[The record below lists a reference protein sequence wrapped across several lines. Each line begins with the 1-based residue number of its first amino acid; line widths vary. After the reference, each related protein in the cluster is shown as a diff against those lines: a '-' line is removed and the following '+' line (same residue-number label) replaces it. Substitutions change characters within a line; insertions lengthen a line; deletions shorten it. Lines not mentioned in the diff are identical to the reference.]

1 MNALHLGEALPPVLM
16 AGRVQ
21 CGVADKLP
29 RPNLILLK
37 HLLSLLH
44 HISQNADTNRMDS
57 SNLAICVGPNMLSPE
72 TDSTLPL
79 QVQKEMNDKVTVLVE
94 FLINNCSEIFGEDIA
109 LPVCALAEESL
120 EHTDGSTDADFR
132 SLWSEMSFQE
142 PFSRAADITEKMA
155 SERAQMPGINVRVVT
170 MDAELEFAIQP
181 NTTGKQLFDQVV
193 KTIGLREVWY
203 FGLQYVD
210 NKGFQTWLK
219 LDKKVS
225 AQEIRKENPLQFK
238 FRAKFFPED
247 VSEELIQDITQK
259 LFFLQV
265 KEGIISDEIYCPPE
279 TAVLLGSYAV
289 QAKFGDYNKDVH
301 KPGYLNSERL
311 IPQRVMD
318 QHKLSREQWEERIQ
332 VWHAEHSGML
342 KENAMLEY
350 LKIAQDLE
358 MYGIN
363 YFEIKNKKGTDL
375 WLGVD
380 ALGLNIY
387 EKDDKLTPKI
397 GFPWSEIRNISFND
411 KKFVIKPI
419 DKKAPD
425 FVFYAP
431 RLRINKRIL
440 QLCMGNHELYM
451 RRRKP
456 DTIEVQ
462 QMKAQA
468 REEKHQKQLE
478 RQQLENEKKKRET
491 IEREKEQMLREKEE
505 LLVRLQEYEVKTQ
518 KAEKELSDQIQRAI
532 QLEEE
537 RRRAQEEAERLEAD
551 RLAAL
556 QAKEELERQTMDQIK
571 SQEQLA
577 TELAEYT
584 AKIALLEEARRRKE
598 SEVEEW
604 QIRAKEAQE
613 DLVKTK
619 EELHLVMT
627 APPPPPPPVYEPVNY
642 HVHDNLQDEGSE
654 YSAYSAEF
662 SSEGIRNDRNEEKRI
677 TEAEK
682 NERVQRQLRALTD
695 ELAQA
700 RDENKRTHNDI
711 IHSENMRQGRDKYK
725 TLRQI
730 RQGNTKQRIDE
741 FEAM

>member
-1 MNALHLGEALPPVLM
+1 
-16 AGRVQ
+16 
-21 CGVADKLP
+21 
-29 RPNLILLK
+29 
-37 HLLSLLH
+37 
-44 HISQNADTNRMDS
+44 
-57 SNLAICVGPNMLSPE
+57 
-72 TDSTLPL
+72 
-79 QVQKEMNDKVTVLVE
+79 
-94 FLINNCSEIFGEDIA
+94 
-109 LPVCALAEESL
+109 
-120 EHTDGSTDADFR
+120 
-132 SLWSEMSFQE
+132 
-142 PFSRAADITEKMA
+142 
-155 SERAQMPGINVRVVT
+155 MPKPINVRVTT

-210 NKGFQTWLK
+210 NKGFPTWLK

-225 AQEIRKENPLQFK
+225 AQEVRKENPLQFK
-238 FRAKFFPED
+238 FRAKFYPED
-247 VSEELIQDITQK
+247 VPEELIQDITQK

-265 KEGIISDEIYCPPE
+265 KEGILSDEIYCPPE

-289 QAKFGDYNKDVH
+289 QAKFGDYNKELH
-301 KPGYLNSERL
+301 KSGYLSSERL

-318 QHKLSREQWEERIQ
+318 QHKLTRDQWEDRIQ
-332 VWHAEHSGML
+332 VWHAEHRGML
-342 KENAMLEY
+342 KDSAMLEY

-478 RQQLENEKKKRET
+478 RQQLETEKKRRET
-491 IEREKEQMLREKEE
+491 VEREKEQMMREKEE
-505 LLVRLQEYEVKTQ
+505 LMLRLQDYEQKTK
-518 KAEKELSDQIQRAI
+518 KAEKELSDQIQRAL

-537 RRRAQEEAERLEAD
+537 RKRAQEEAERLEAD
-551 RLAAL
+551 RMAAL
-556 QAKEELERQTMDQIK
+556 RAKEELERQTVDQIK

-577 TELAEYT
+577 AELAEYT

-598 SEVEEW
+598 DEVEEW
-604 QIRAKEAQE
+604 QHRAKEAQD

-619 EELHLVMT
+619 EELQLVMT
-627 APPPPPPPVYEPVNY
+627 APPPPPPPVYEPVAY
-642 HVHDNLQDEGSE
+642 HVRENLQEEGAEDSG
-654 YSAYSAEF
+654 YSAEL
-662 SSEGIRNDRNEEKRI
+662 SSEGILDDRHEEKRV

-682 NERVQRQLRALTD
+682 NLRVQQQLMVRA
-695 ELAQA
+695 
-700 RDENKRTHNDI
+700 
-711 IHSENMRQGRDKYK
+711 GRAAPPGSRAPGLPAGAGGPRATREPPPAP
-725 TLRQI
+725 TLRGGRWRGPDPASCLADSVQRAVPGQRREQEDPQRHHPQREHEAGPRQVQDAAADPAGQHQAAHRRVRGHVRPRHCRRPAPGPCGRTQTETRI
-730 RQGNTKQRIDE
+730 RSSLI
-741 FEAM
+741 